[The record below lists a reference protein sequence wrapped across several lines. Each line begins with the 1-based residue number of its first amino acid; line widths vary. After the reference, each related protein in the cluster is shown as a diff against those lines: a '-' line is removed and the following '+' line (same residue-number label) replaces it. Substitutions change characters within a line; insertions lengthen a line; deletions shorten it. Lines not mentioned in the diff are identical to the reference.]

1 MYAIIETGGKQ
12 YRVEKGDLVEVDL
25 LDAEIGKLLKFTDLL
40 NKAEVTAKVSNHI
53 QGEKLNIFK
62 YKPKN
67 NVRKRIGHRQKYTV
81 LEITDI
87 KGA

>member
-12 YRVEKGDLVEVDL
+12 YRVEKGDRVEVEL
-25 LDAEIGKLLKFTDLL
+25 LEEEIGKIIKFADLL
-40 NKAEVTAKVSNHI
+40 NKAEVTAKVAEHI

-67 NVRKRIGHRQKYTV
+67 NVRKRMGHRQKYTV
-81 LEITDI
+81 LEITGI